1 LQTCFKCFF
10 VDDKTNIPSGSK
22 GGLDYWWVETAVIQ
36 THCSVATLAWNND
49 SFRLLTAGDVI
60 QLWEYKQIGKF
71 YVYSMIT
78 FIMITT
84 CLNCMLVLIKTT

>member
-1 LQTCFKCFF
+1 LFLN
-10 VDDKTNIPSGSK
+10 VSADDKTNIPSGSK

-60 QLWEYKQIGKF
+60 QLWEYKQIGKNF
-71 YVYSMIT
+71 
-78 FIMITT
+78 FE
-84 CLNCMLVLIKTT
+84 LHAD